1 MYHRTREFLSQ
12 YGYRQYEISNYARPG
27 RECRHN
33 IGYWTGVPYLGLGLG
48 AASYMEGE
56 RFSNS
61 RSMEEYLREPGRR
74 IEAQRLTKKD
84 KEEEFFFLGLR
95 LTKGVSLEEFERRF
109 GVPAKQVYPG
119 IMERLAKENA
129 AVLKD
134 GRFFLTEYGMDVSNY
149 VMAQFLQQEEQENF

>member
-119 IMERLAKENA
+119 IMERLAEENA

-149 VMAQFLQQEEQENF
+149 VMAQFLQQEEQQ